1 MKKFFRLLDGRVNAG
16 SDEAFAFEAVFVNN
30 GIGADQDRIGIVDII
45 GAEVSFDADGAVGL
59 NLDVITQLRGGRFK
73 VFYRHVGVD
82 DSAGAGR
89 NREDERGLLLSV
101 IPPI

>member
-45 GAEVSFDADGAVGL
+45 GAEVSFDADGAVRFDL
-59 NLDVITQLRGGRFK
+59 YAIAQILCGRFK
-73 VFYRHVGVD
+73 VLGRHVRMRD
-82 DSAGAGR
+82 ARGASRDGE
-89 NREDERGLLLSV
+89 N
-101 IPPI
+101 